1 MKNILL
7 AVQGMGKVGAVAAAL
22 LEELG
27 AKIIAVSDVSGGL
40 YSESGLDIED
50 IRKYLNSESNALL
63 VDYTGKGEHI
73 SNEQLLS
80 LKVDVLIPAAIESQI
95 TSENAEKVRAKIIVG
110 GANGPVSKEADKILN
125 RNNIIV
131 IPDILANAGGVVVSY
146 FEWVQNIQSLMWEEA
161 EINSTLHKIIRRAF
175 EDVWNEKN
183 AYNTTPRMGAYV
195 LALKRLVG
203 AKNKRGL
210 YY

>member
-1 MKNILL
+1 LKNILL

-110 GANGPVSKEADKILN
+110 VKSSPFIAPE
-125 RNNIIV
+125 
-131 IPDILANAGGVVVSY
+131 
-146 FEWVQNIQSLMWEEA
+146 
-161 EINSTLHKIIRRAF
+161 
-175 EDVWNEKN
+175 
-183 AYNTTPRMGAYV
+183 
-195 LALKRLVG
+195 
-203 AKNKRGL
+203 
-210 YY
+210 